1 MSKLLTIIIN
11 NKDKSL
17 EEIIDKYIDKD
28 KMKTLNEVI
37 KELSKMGY
45 EIISTDPFIVK
56 KKN

>member
-45 EIISTDPFIVK
+45 KVISTDQFIVEK
-56 KKN
+56 KK

>member
-17 EEIIDKYIDKD
+17 EEIINKYIDKD

-45 EIISTDPFIVK
+45 EIISTDPFIVE